1 MRKHTFIIGIISS
14 SIFIIGVVLKLTHT
28 PPAALFLV
36 LGMIL
41 FVLGFGISFL
51 IDRISIEPRKSY
63 RIAFILLAVSV
74 AFLLTSSGLLLVRF
88 LFISQVFAY
97 AGLMSFFI
105 FAVYFNQN
113 IEGRKLRL
121 RKDRQIVSIL
131 FTDIKGFTKI
141 MGEDEYVGIQAL
153 EKNKSIQKR
162 LIRKYRGKWIKEI
175 GDGTLS
181 VFYTV
186 TEAVLCAL
194 EMQRE
199 TLQNQTFELRMG
211 IHVSEIIFTDKDIF
225 GDGVNVASRVSEQA
239 GGGEIYFT
247 EPVYHNI
254 KNREDLHII
263 SLGKHEFKNVD
274 YTLNLYKIETVDSND
289 QPFS

>member
-14 SIFIIGVVLKLTHT
+14 TSFILGVVLKILHL
-28 PPAALFLV
+28 PAAGALIG
-36 LGMIL
+36 LGTII
-41 FVLGFGISFL
+41 FILGFGISFL
-51 IDRISIEPRKSY
+51 VDRLSVESRNSF
-63 RIAFILLAVSV
+63 RIAIVILSIS
-74 AFLLTSSGLLLVRF
+74 LTLLLSGSVLHILHWSISRPLAYGGVATF
-88 LFISQVFAY
+88 L
-97 AGLMSFFI
+97 I
-105 FAVYFNQN
+105 FAVYFNRN

-121 RKDRQIVSIL
+121 RKDRQLTSIL
-131 FTDIKGFTKI
+131 FTDIKGFTKM

-153 EKNKSIQKR
+153 EKNKRIQKR

-186 TEAVLCAL
+186 TESVLCAL

-199 TLQNQTFELRMG
+199 TVQNETFELRMG

-225 GDGVNVASRVSEQA
+225 GDGVNVASRVCEQA
-239 GGGEIYFT
+239 GAGDIYFT

-254 KNREDLHII
+254 KNREDLTII
-263 SLGKHEFKNVD
+263 SAGKYEFKNVD
-274 YTLNLYKIETVDSND
+274 YMLDLYKIETSNS
-289 QPFS
+289 QNKPIS